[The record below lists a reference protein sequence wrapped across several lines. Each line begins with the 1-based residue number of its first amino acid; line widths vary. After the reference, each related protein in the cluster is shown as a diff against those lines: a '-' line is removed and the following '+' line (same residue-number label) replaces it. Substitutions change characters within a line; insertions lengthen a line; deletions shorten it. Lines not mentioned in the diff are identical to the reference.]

1 MPTYHSLRKRF
12 HRFVVVTLVFM
23 LLPFHVAGTVSANE
37 IGNEEVTAD
46 RTMIAT
52 WDFKDAGNQGVIS
65 ATYGAYQ
72 AASTIRTMGG
82 PRFEY
87 VSDDGLQYQG
97 WDRGTG
103 SKYWLAT
110 LSTKGFQHITLSSL
124 QKSSGSGPRDFKVEI
139 SSDGASWTKIKDVTL
154 EKGSY
159 TCNSCKLVDMP
170 LPISAEDQP
179 LLYIRWIVAST
190 VPTNA
195 IENSEVGAG
204 GSSYIKDIR
213 VKGERMEGS
222 DIEVPTINLLESPHN
237 GAVNTDIDTQI
248 MVIFSKNIAWNE
260 GHTITIMDNENNN
273 LQGISPEIIN
283 HHTLQ
288 INHPVLDF
296 GKTYT
301 VSIPK
306 EMIQGKEDHIPL
318 IRDISWSF
326 TTQDS
331 PFIPKSV
338 NMTFNGDPKTSIA
351 LAWYTDQMTD
361 TVVQVVEASA
371 VQGGVFPE
379 TGFTIYTGRGEE
391 INTFMAKG
399 DRTTQTF
406 TKFISHKAIAD
417 KLTPGTTYNFRV
429 GNGTAWSPIGS
440 FTTDTS
446 DHQSYRFIA
455 GSDSQASRKDEF
467 EPWADTFRKAI
478 DHIGAPKFLISAGD
492 LVDNGDLE
500 EQWQWLLGAAQ
511 KELLQVPYVPVLGG
525 HEVQDY
531 DGDETTPNNNFYHH
545 FNLPKQVVSDTH
557 EGSVYSF
564 EYGDA
569 LYLVFNS
576 QYQGAL
582 TENGNDVEWAD
593 AQFWDQIAWMKNAV
607 AKSDKKWKF
616 VAFHKSPYAA
626 GDNSA
631 QWEDDRVQFYKK
643 YLIPAFDEMGIDL
656 VFEAHDHM
664 YMRSFQM
671 YNDEV
676 IPKEQ
681 LEFDAE
687 GNTVNPKGTVYLMSN
702 AFGNKF
708 YFKNNQY
715 ELDENGEPR
724 EKLDEN
730 GNPIPY
736 DDYFAA
742 IDEQPEKK
750 MFTDVSVSPQVLQFT
765 AYTAAVEDEGKE
777 GTVGKGLYAYD
788 KYGIKRT
795 DVKPDPVEHADV
807 KLVDSSA
814 LLSWTM
820 PSASKEPI
828 RGFRIYEK
836 NDKVKAHWSEY
847 IPVVD
852 DQASYSYK
860 LENIDLK
867 KKYDLIIK
875 AVGTRMNSNPVEVS
889 TIEGPI
895 GNEPPSAPTGLQGT
909 AISPFQVNLRWVAS
923 AGTLEPSGYNVYR
936 DGKKVGITKELS
948 YSDTGLNPN
957 TKYQYV
963 VKAYT
968 AEGLESLDSN
978 PVQVTTR
985 PLQSGEGPHKAFPQ
999 HTSYAGGSI
1008 KPNHVTQAEMDKTV
1022 AKLYDEWKAKYL
1034 KQNPYDPSQYY
1045 VWYSDGDWFEDNEI
1059 TVSEAHG
1066 YGMLITAL
1074 MAGHDPKAQHY
1085 FDSLYRYFRAH
1096 PSEINPELMAWQQAD
1111 TGTEIKDINGV
1122 DSATDGDMDISYAL
1136 LLANSQWGSNGEIDY
1151 LKQAK
1156 KVMNA
1161 IMQSEV
1167 NHIEWTLKLADW
1179 VTDNDEKYGK
1189 ATRSSDF
1196 MMQHLKDYRNVTGD
1210 TRWDRVIDS
1219 TYNIIRSMHENYSP
1233 QAGLLPDFVV
1243 KDGNRYV
1250 PAEPLFLES
1259 ETDGDYSYNSSR
1271 IPWRIG
1277 TDYLI
1282 TGDTRA
1288 KAQLSTLNRWIQE
1301 KTKQDPK
1308 QIRAGYKLDG
1318 STALEDYEDISF
1330 SAPMMVS
1337 AMIDSSNQAWLN
1349 RLWDYNTASAT
1360 KDELYFSNN
1369 LRLLS
1374 MIVVSGNW
1382 WTPTIVDDVAPTP
1395 PTIERGEAISSS
1407 AVELRWTPA
1416 SDNVG
1421 VVGYKVYR
1429 DDVEIHTTTKTDFK
1443 DIGLKPATTY
1453 RYFVVAVDAA
1463 GNTSK
1468 ISNVRMIT
1476 TLKQS
1481 SEGGGNGSGGTTTKP
1496 ETTTPPVKEGQGTD
1510 TPGPVKK
1517 TFTDVDNTYV
1527 WAKEAIEGLAAAGIM
1542 PGTSET
1548 KFEPGKKLTRADYIA
1563 LLVKLLGLKVEVHAN
1578 FTDVDHND
1586 NDYVAIGIS
1595 KSLGITTGVGNN
1607 MFKPK
1612 ALISRQ
1618 EMMVLTA
1625 RALYVAGVIS
1635 KKGGNVSDLASIADA
1650 SQVAAYAAEDVAAL
1664 LRERFIQV
1672 ERGSILPKE
1681 TVTRAEAAVILYRI
1695 FQFIH

>member
-1 MPTYHSLRKRF
+1 
-12 HRFVVVTLVFM
+12 M
-23 LLPFHVAGTVSANE
+23 LLPFQAVGTVSANE
-37 IGNEEVTAD
+37 IDDEGITAD
-46 RTMIAT
+46 KVIIAS
-52 WDFKDAGNQGVIS
+52 WDIKDAGHEGVVS

-72 AASTIRTMGG
+72 AASTLRAVGG
-82 PRFEY
+82 PKFEY
-87 VSDDGLQYQG
+87 VSDEGLQYQG
-97 WDRGTG
+97 WDRGAG

-110 LSTKGFQHITLSSL
+110 LSTKGFRDITLSSM

-139 SSDGASWTKIKDVTL
+139 SHDGASWTIMKDVTL
-154 EKGSY
+154 ERGNYS
-159 TCNSCKLVDMP
+159 CGNCKLVDTP
-170 LPISAEDQP
+170 LPKAADDQP
-179 LLYIRWIVAST
+179 LLFIRWMMASN
-190 VPTNA
+190 VPTNTTD
-195 IENSEVGAG
+195 NTEVGAG

-213 VKGERMEGS
+213 VKGERLEGS
-222 DIEVPTINLLESPHN
+222 GIEVPTIDLYTSPQN
-237 GAVNTDIDTQI
+237 GTENTSVDAQI
-248 MVIFSKNIAWNE
+248 LVKFSKNIVLHE
-260 GHTITIMDNENNN
+260 GHAITIKDNENNI
-273 LQGISPEIIN
+273 LQGVSPEIIN

-288 INHPVLDF
+288 INHPVFDY

-306 EMIQGKEDHIPL
+306 ELIQGEEDQIPL

-371 VQGGVFPE
+371 VQGGVFPK
-379 TGFTIYTGRGEE
+379 TGFTTYTGHGEV
-391 INTFMAKG
+391 IDTFIAKG
-399 DRTTQTF
+399 DRTSQTRS
-406 TKFISHKAIAD
+406 KFISHKAIAD
-417 KLTPGTTYNFRV
+417 KLIPGTAYNFRV
-429 GNGTAWSPIGS
+429 GNGTAWSSIGS

-455 GSDSQASRKDEF
+455 GSDSQASSKAEF

-478 DHIGAPKFLISAGD
+478 DYIGAPKFLISAGD

-500 EQWQWLLGAAQ
+500 EQWQWMLGAAQ

-531 DGDETTPNNNFYHH
+531 DGDETTPNNNFYNH
-545 FNLPKQVVSDTH
+545 FNLPKQVVADTH

-582 TENGNDVEWAD
+582 AENGKDVEWAD
-593 AQFWDQIAWMKNAV
+593 EQFWDQVAWMKNAV

-681 LEFDAE
+681 LEFDSE
-687 GNTVNPKGTVYLMSN
+687 GNAVNPKGTVYLMSN

-765 AYTAAVEDEGKE
+765 AYTAAEEDEGKP
-777 GTVGKGLYAYD
+777 GTVGNGLFAYD

-795 DVKPDPVEHADV
+795 DGKPDPVEHAAV
-807 KLVDSSA
+807 KLLGSSA
-814 LLSWTM
+814 TLSWTM

-836 NDKVKAHWSEY
+836 GDKVKAHWSEY
-847 IPVVD
+847 VPVVEG
-852 DQASYSYK
+852 QTTYSFK
-860 LENIDLK
+860 LENIDPK

-875 AVGTRMNSNPVEVS
+875 AVGTRMNSNPVEVN
-889 TIEGPI
+889 TLEGPI
-895 GNEPPSAPTGLQGT
+895 ENEPPSAPTDLQGIV
-909 AISPFQVNLRWVAS
+909 ISPFQINLRWTAS
-923 AGTLEPSGYNVYR
+923 AGTLMPSGYHVYR
-936 DGKKVGITKELS
+936 DGKKVGTTKELS
-948 YSDTGLNPN
+948 FSDTGLSPA
-957 TKYQYV
+957 TAYRYV
-963 VKAYT
+963 VKAYN

-978 PVQVTTR
+978 TVQVKTS
-985 PLQSGEGPHKAFPQ
+985 PLPTGEGPHKAFPQ
-999 HTSYAGGSI
+999 HTTYAGSSI

-1022 AKLYDEWKAKYL
+1022 ARLYDEWKSKYL

-1045 VWYSDGDWFEDNEI
+1045 VWYSDGDWFEENEI

-1096 PSEINPELMAWQQAD
+1096 PSEINPDLMAWQQAD

-1122 DSATDGDMDISYAL
+1122 DSATDGDMDIAYAL

-1167 NHIEWTLKLADW
+1167 NHTEWTLKIADW
-1179 VTDNDEKYGK
+1179 ATDSDPKYGK

-1196 MMQHLKDYRNVTGD
+1196 MLQHLKDYRNVTGD
-1210 TRWDRVIDS
+1210 TRWDQVIDA

-1233 QAGLLPDFVV
+1233 LAGLLPDFVV

-1250 PAEPLFLES
+1250 PAEPMFLES

-1288 KAQLSTLNRWIQE
+1288 KAQLSAINRWIQE

-1337 AMIDSSNQAWLN
+1337 AMIDASNQTWLN
-1349 RLWDYNTASAT
+1349 RLWDYNTAAAT
-1360 KDELYFSNN
+1360 EDELYFSNN

-1382 WTPTIVDDVAPTP
+1382 WTPSIVDDVAPTA
-1395 PTIERGEAISSS
+1395 PTIERGEAVSSS
-1407 AVELRWTPA
+1407 AIELRWTPA

-1421 VVGYKVYR
+1421 VVGYKVFR
-1429 DDVEIHTTTKTDFK
+1429 DDVEIMTTTKTEIK
-1443 DIGLKPATTY
+1443 DTGLKAATTY

-1468 ISNVRMIT
+1468 ISNVRVIT

-1481 SEGGGNGSGGTTTKP
+1481 SETGGTGSVGGTTTSP
-1496 ETTTPPVKEGQGTD
+1496 VTTTPKVETD
-1510 TPGPVKK
+1510 TPK
-1517 TFTDVDNTYV
+1517 TEKIQFVDIDNNDKSV
-1527 WAKEAIEGLAAAGIM
+1527 KEAIEGLASAGIM
-1542 PGTSET
+1542 PGTSAS
-1548 KFEPGKKLTRADYIA
+1548 KFEPNKKLTRAEFVA
-1563 LLVKLLGLKVEVHAN
+1563 LLVKLLRLQAEFKAN
-1578 FTDVDHND
+1578 FSDVDQNAD
-1586 NDYVAIGIS
+1586 QYNAIGIARA
-1595 KSLGITTGVGNN
+1595 LGITAGIGDNRFNPQGWIT
-1607 MFKPK
+1607 
-1612 ALISRQ
+1612 RQ
-1618 EMMVLTA
+1618 DMIVLTA
-1625 RALYVAGVIS
+1625 RALYEAEVIS
-1635 KKGGNVSDLASIADA
+1635 KQGLASELDSFADA
-1650 SQVAAYAAEDVAAL
+1650 AQVAAYAKSDVAAL
-1664 LRERFIQV
+1664 VRDQIIEAKNGVL
-1672 ERGSILPKE
+1672 LPKE
-1681 TVTRAEAAVILYRI
+1681 SVTRVDAAVMLYRI
-1695 FQFIH
+1695 YQQIH

>member
-1 MPTYHSLRKRF
+1 
-12 HRFVVVTLVFM
+12 M
-23 LLPFHVAGTVSANE
+23 LLPFHTVGTVSAKE
-37 IGNEEVTAD
+37 TGDGEVT
-46 RTMIAT
+46 TEKVMIAA
-52 WDFKDAGNQGVIS
+52 WDFKDAGSEGVIS

-72 AASTIRTMGG
+72 AASTIRAVGG
-82 PRFEY
+82 LQFEY

-97 WDRGTG
+97 WHQGVDR
-103 SKYWLAT
+103 KYWLAT
-110 LSTKGFQHITLSSL
+110 LSTKGFQHITLSSM

-139 SSDGASWTKIKDVTL
+139 SSDGASWTKMKDVTL

-159 TCNSCKLVDMP
+159 SCNSCKLADTP
-170 LPISAEDQP
+170 LPQSAEDQP

-190 VPTNA
+190 EATNP

-213 VKGERMEGS
+213 VKGEAMEGS
-222 DIEVPTINLLESPHN
+222 DIEVPTINLLESPQD
-237 GAVNTDIDTQI
+237 GAVKTAVDAQVT
-248 MVIFSKNIAWNE
+248 VKFSKKIVWNE
-260 GHTITIMDNENNN
+260 EHAVTIRDNENNL
-273 LQGISPEIIN
+273 LQGIQPEIIN

-288 INHPVLDF
+288 INHSVLDY

-318 IRDISWSF
+318 VRDISWSF

-331 PFIPKSV
+331 PFMPKSV

-351 LAWYTDQMTD
+351 FAWYTDLMTD
-361 TVVQVVEASA
+361 SIVQVVDASD
-371 VQGGVFPE
+371 VQGGVFPQ
-379 TGFTIYTGRGEE
+379 TGFVTYSGHGKE
-391 INTFMAKG
+391 IDTFMAKS
-399 DRTTQTF
+399 DRTTQTY
-406 TKFISHKAIAD
+406 TEFISHKVIAD
-417 KLTPGTTYNFRV
+417 ALTPGTTYNFRV

-446 DHQSYRFIA
+446 NHQSYRFIA
-455 GSDSQASRKDEF
+455 GSDSQASNKSEF

-478 DHIGAPKFLISAGD
+478 DYIGAPKFLISAGD

-500 EQWQWLLGAAQ
+500 EQWQWMLGVAQ
-511 KELLQVPYVPVLGG
+511 KELLQVPFVPVLGG

-531 DGDETTPNNNFYHH
+531 DGDETTPNNNFYNH
-545 FNLPKQVVSDTH
+545 FNLPKQVVADTH

-582 TENGNDVEWAD
+582 AENGKDVEWAD
-593 AQFWDQIAWMKNAV
+593 DQFWDQVAWMKNTV

-681 LEFDAE
+681 LEFDAA
-687 GNTVNPKGTVYLMSN
+687 GNAINPKGTVYLMSN

-708 YFKNNQY
+708 YYKNNQHY
-715 ELDENGEPR
+715 LDENDEAQ
-724 EKLDEN
+724 ELLDEN

-750 MFTDVSVSPQVLQFT
+750 MFTDVSVSPKVLQFT
-765 AYTAAVEDEGKE
+765 AYTAAMEDEGKE
-777 GTVGKGLYAYD
+777 GTVGNGLFAYD
-788 KYGIKRT
+788 RYGIQRT
-795 DVKPDPVEHADV
+795 DVKPEPVEHAGV
-807 KLVDSSA
+807 QLRDSSA
-814 LLSWTM
+814 LLSWEM

-836 NDKVKAHWSEY
+836 GDKVKAHWSEY
-847 IPVVD
+847 IPVAD
-852 DQASYSYK
+852 GQSAYSYK
-860 LENIDLK
+860 LENIDPN

-875 AVGTRMNSNPVEVS
+875 AVGTRMNSDPVEVS
-889 TIEGPI
+889 TLEGPI
-895 GNEPPSAPTGLQGT
+895 VNEPPSAPTELQGT
-909 AISPFQVNLRWVAS
+909 AISPFQVNLRWTAS

-936 DGKKVGITKELS
+936 GGTKVGTTKTLS
-948 YSDTGLNPN
+948 YSDTGLNPD
-957 TKYQYV
+957 TKYRYV
-963 VKAYT
+963 VKAYNV
-968 AEGLESLDSN
+968 EGMESLDSN
-978 PVQVTTR
+978 MVEVTTGQL
-985 PLQSGEGPHKAFPQ
+985 PSGEGPHKAFPQ
-999 HTSYAGGSI
+999 HTAYAGGSI
-1008 KPNHVTQAEMDKTV
+1008 KPNHVTQAKMDSTV
-1022 AKLYDEWKAKYL
+1022 ARLYDEWKAKYL

-1045 VWYSDGDWFEDNEI
+1045 VWYSDGDWFEENEI

-1074 MAGHDPKAQHY
+1074 MAGHDPDAQHY
-1085 FDSLYRYFRAH
+1085 FDGLYRYFRAH
-1096 PSEINPELMAWQQAD
+1096 PSEINPDLMAWQQAD

-1122 DSATDGDMDISYAL
+1122 DSATDGDMDIAYAL
-1136 LLANSQWGSNGEIDY
+1136 LLANSQWGSRGEIHY
-1151 LKQAK
+1151 LEQAK

-1167 NHIEWTLKLADW
+1167 NHTEWTLKLADW
-1179 VTDNDEKYGK
+1179 VTDNDPKYGQ
-1189 ATRSSDF
+1189 ATRASDF
-1196 MMQHLKDYRNVTGD
+1196 MLQHLKDYRNVTGD
-1210 TRWDRVIDS
+1210 TRWDRVVDS
-1219 TYNIIRSMHENYSP
+1219 TYNIIRDMHENYSP
-1233 QAGLLPDFVV
+1233 KTGLLPDFVV
-1243 KDGNRYV
+1243 KDSNRYV
-1250 PAEPLFLES
+1250 PAEPMFLES

-1288 KAQLSTLNRWIQE
+1288 QAQLSTLNRWIQE
-1301 KTKQDPK
+1301 KTNQDPS

-1318 STALEDYEDISF
+1318 SKELEDYEDISF
-1330 SAPMMVS
+1330 SAPLMVS
-1337 AMIDSSNQAWLN
+1337 AMIDASNQEWLN
-1349 RLWDYNTASAT
+1349 RLWDYNTAGST
-1360 KDELYFSNN
+1360 EDELYFSNN

-1382 WTPTIVDDVAPTP
+1382 WTPTLVDDVAPTA
-1395 PTIERGEAISSS
+1395 PTIERGEAVSST
-1407 AVELRWTPA
+1407 AIELRWT
-1416 SDNVG
+1416 SSTDNLG

-1429 DDVEIHTTTKTDFK
+1429 DDVEILTTTKTEMK
-1443 DIGLKPATTY
+1443 DTGLRPATTY

-1468 ISNVRMIT
+1468 ISNVRIIS
-1476 TLKQS
+1476 TLKNN
-1481 SEGGGNGSGGTTTKP
+1481 SEGGGTWTGGTTPTK
-1496 ETTTPPVKEGQGTD
+1496 ETTTPPAKEDHATGT
-1510 TPGPVKK
+1510 PEPAKI
-1517 TFTDVDNTYV
+1517 TFIDVDKTYS
-1527 WAKEAIEGLAAAGIM
+1527 WAKEAIEELAAARIM

-1548 KFEPGKKLTRADYIA
+1548 TFEPGKKLTRADFMT
-1563 LLVKLLGLKVEVHAN
+1563 LLVKLLGLKAEFHAN
-1578 FTDVDHND
+1578 FTDVDPRST
-1586 NDYVAIGIS
+1586 YYEAVGIS
-1595 KSLGITTGVGNN
+1595 KALGITTGVGHNTFN
-1607 MFKPK
+1607 PT
-1612 ALISRQ
+1612 ASITRQ
-1618 EMMVLTA
+1618 DMMVLTA

-1635 KKGGNVSDLASIADA
+1635 AKGVGSELDSFPDAAQVSG
-1650 SQVAAYAAEDVAAL
+1650 YAAADVAAL
-1664 LRERFIQV
+1664 LREKMIQV
-1672 ERGSILPKE
+1672 DRGVILPKE
-1681 TVTRAEAAVILYRI
+1681 AATRADAAVMLYRI
-1695 FQFIH
+1695 FTIIQ